1 MLRSSCKRKV
11 RTKGKAVTNERKPIF
26 GSRSSYRK
34 QLWLEPCPRQLSSK
48 VKYIKRYIYIYKY
61 ICMYKYIYIHIYI
74 YIFTYIS
81 SY

>member
-48 VKYIKRYIYIYKY
+48 VKYINRYIYIY
-61 ICMYKYIYIHIYI
+61 INIFVCINIYIYIYI
-74 YIFTYIS
+74 YIFSHI
-81 SY
+81 